1 MGGDSVLTLPQSK
14 EASMQK
20 HPFEWLPI
28 KTQTRAFIV
37 LLMLTLVVMGALQ
50 ILDSHLK
57 TEASPAG
64 IVSFEFA
71 GNLTNAKHI
80 LTSWEPRGTIYAG
93 MSLGLDFLFL
103 FSYAGAIGLGCVL
116 ASRGLSQRTK
126 TIFLL
131 GAPLAWGQLCA
142 ALLDAVENI
151 SLIQVLMGVESPLW
165 PALALWCAIPKF
177 IIVAMGLLYL
187 AVSVVLLMIKSP
199 QV

>member
-1 MGGDSVLTLPQSK
+1 
-14 EASMQK
+14 MQK
-20 HPFEWLPI
+20 HPFEWLST
-28 KTQTRAFIV
+28 KAQTWAFVV

-50 ILDSHLK
+50 VLDGHLK
-57 TEASPAG
+57 TEAAPAG

-71 GNLTNAKHI
+71 GNVTNAKHI
-80 LTSWEPRGTIYAG
+80 LASWGPQGTIYAG

-103 FSYAGAIGLGCVL
+103 FSYAGAIGLGCVM
-116 ASRGLSQRTK
+116 AARGLSQRSKTK

-151 SLIQVLMGVESPLW
+151 SLIQVLLGVESALW

-177 IIVAMGLLYL
+177 TIVAMGLLYL
-187 AVSVVLLMIKSP
+187 AVSSVLLMIKRL
-199 QV
+199 QA

>member
-1 MGGDSVLTLPQSK
+1 
-14 EASMQK
+14 MQK
-20 HPFEWLPI
+20 HPFEWLS
-28 KTQTRAFIV
+28 TQAQTRAFIV

-50 ILDSHLK
+50 ILDGHLK
-57 TEASPAG
+57 TAVAPAG

-80 LTSWEPRGTIYAG
+80 LASWGSQGTIYAG

-116 ASRGLSQRTK
+116 TSRGLSQWPK

-131 GAPLAWGQLCA
+131 GAPLAWGQLGA
-142 ALLDAVENI
+142 ALLDVVENI
-151 SLIQVLMGVESPLW
+151 SLIQVLLGGESSLW

-187 AVSVVLLMIKSP
+187 AVSVVLLMIRRP
-199 QV
+199 RA